1 MRKVY
6 FTPEAA
12 DSIKQAIEEVNGNEV
27 FFVGK
32 INEDS
37 LVYEVQVL
45 ARGNRVSVPAII
57 DKAEPGNVV
66 IHNHPSGNLDPSSKD
81 ISAAS
86 IFGNNGAGFY
96 IVDNEVKET
105 YVVVEPSVPGET
117 IRLDNESARE
127 YLLPD
132 GPIAETFGTRYECR
146 DEQLEVLSY
155 VIGAFNDERLLM
167 IEAGTGTGKTFSY
180 LIPSILW
187 AISNKQRVVIS
198 TNTINLQEQLINK
211 DLPILRDIFPE
222 KFDYGLI
229 KGMRNYFCILRGES
243 AEEGLLDLIDQ
254 GEEGTIKDVI
264 AWSKT
269 TSSGS
274 ISDLSFTPS
283 NEVWERVSAESESCP
298 ASKCPHYSDCFFY
311 RARREISRAD
321 ILVSNHHML
330 FSDIAIKGESGTEAG
345 FGLIPGYSRVV
356 LDEAHNITEAATSH
370 FSQKLSRHAVI
381 RNLARIRGAKKTGGD
396 KGVVSHINRLANKE
410 TDSSLREILINSTTA
425 LVKNAEQVEA
435 RNEDAFITLYSLGC
449 ELCGETQISLRLTEK
464 IEENRGWRKVEKS
477 FSSLEKSLFSLGNEI
492 SRLLDILENSPK
504 KDSYIKLT
512 AELAGAGKRC
522 SSFREI
528 TTSFFGEADENYVKW
543 FEGNKRGKTVLCS
556 INLSPLDVAPE
567 LEKKLYGKTK
577 TVVMTSASLAVD
589 GNFDFQKKS
598 LGLSSNDRFKGTI
611 VKSPFNYKTQS
622 LLTVPVDIPDPR
634 EKNYENHL
642 AGVISEAVSITNGN
656 ALVLFTSYAS
666 LNKVY
671 EETGALLA
679 ECEGFSASLFKQG
692 EMPRNMLLEKFKT
705 LGNSVLFA
713 TDSFWEGV
721 DIPGD
726 SLKMVIICR
735 LPFKV
740 PSDPVTEAKI
750 EYMKN
755 RDIDSFR
762 EYFLPHAVLKFKQGF
777 GRLIRS
783 KTDRGVVMV
792 LDKRIES
799 KKYGRSFV
807 NSVRDSDFF
816 FGETEK
822 VLERMREF
830 FLNDRLTK

>member
-1 MRKVY
+1 MKQNH

-12 DSIKQAIEEVNGNEV
+12 NSIKQAIEEVNGNEV

-57 DKAEPGNVV
+57 DKAGPGTVV
-66 IHNHPSGNLDPSSKD
+66 IHNHPSGNMDPSSKD
-81 ISAAS
+81 VTAAS
-86 IFGNNGAGFY
+86 IFGNKGTGFY
-96 IVDNEVKET
+96 IVDNKVKET
-105 YVVVEPSVPGET
+105 YVVVEPYVPGE
-117 IRLDNESARE
+117 IVRLDEESAKE
-127 YLLPD
+127 YLLPN
-132 GPIAETFGTRYECR
+132 GSVAEIFGKKYECR
-146 DEQLEVLSY
+146 DEQLKVLSY
-155 VIGAFNDERLLM
+155 VVEAFNDERLSM

-187 AISNKQRVVIS
+187 AISNKQRVLVS

-243 AEEGLLDLIDQ
+243 VEEGLLDFIDQ
-254 GEEGTIKDVI
+254 GEKGSIKDVLK
-264 AWSKT
+264 WSKT

-283 NEVWERVSAESESCP
+283 NEVWDRVSAESESCP

-311 RARREISRAD
+311 RARREISRASV
-321 ILVSNHHML
+321 LVSNHHML
-330 FSDIAIKGESGTEAG
+330 FSDIAIKGESGTDSS
-345 FGLIPGYSRVV
+345 FGLIPAYSRVV
-356 LDEAHNITEAATSH
+356 FDEAHNIAEAATSH
-370 FSQKLSRHAVI
+370 FSQKLTLHATLK
-381 RNLARIRGAKKTGGD
+381 NLSRIRGTKKAGRD
-396 KGVVSHINRLANKE
+396 KGFVSYITHFANKE
-410 TDSSLREILINSTTA
+410 TSSSVREILTNSATA
-425 LVKNAEQVEA
+425 LAKNAEQVEA
-435 RNEDAFITLYSLGC
+435 RNEEAFVSLYSLGC
-449 ELCGETQISLRLTEK
+449 KLSGETQISLRLTED
-464 IEENRGWRKVEKS
+464 IEKNKGWGSVKKY
-477 FSSLEKSLFSLGNEI
+477 FSSLEKSLFSLENEI
-492 SRLLDILENSPK
+492 SRLLDILESSPK
-504 KDSYIKLT
+504 RDSYIKLT

-522 SSFREI
+522 SSSREI
-528 TTSFFGEADENYVKW
+528 LTRFFGEADENYVKW
-543 FEGNKRGKTVLCS
+543 FEGAQRGRVVFCS

-567 LEKKLYGKTK
+567 LEKKLYAKTK
-577 TVVMTSASLAVD
+577 TVVMTSASLAVNK
-589 GNFDFQKKS
+589 NFDFQKKS
-598 LGLSSNDRFKGTI
+598 LGLSSNNRFRG
-611 VKSPFNYKTQS
+611 VLVESPFDYKTQS
-622 LLTVPVDIPDPR
+622 LLTVPIDIPDPR

-642 AGVISEAVSITNGN
+642 ASVISDAVSITNGN

-671 EETGALLA
+671 EETGTLLA
-679 ECEGFSASLFKQG
+679 KSEGFSTTLFKQG
-692 EMPRNMLLEKFKT
+692 ELPRNLLLEKFKT

-726 SLKMVIICR
+726 SLKLVIICR

-740 PSDPVTEAKI
+740 PTDPVTEAKI

-777 GRLIRS
+777 GRLIRT
-783 KTDRGVVMV
+783 KTDKGVVMV

-799 KKYGRSFV
+799 KNYGRFFL
-807 NSVRDSDFF
+807 NSVSDSDFF
-816 FGETEK
+816 SGRTEK
-822 VLERMREF
+822 VLERIRQF
-830 FLNDRLTK
+830 FLNNRTIK